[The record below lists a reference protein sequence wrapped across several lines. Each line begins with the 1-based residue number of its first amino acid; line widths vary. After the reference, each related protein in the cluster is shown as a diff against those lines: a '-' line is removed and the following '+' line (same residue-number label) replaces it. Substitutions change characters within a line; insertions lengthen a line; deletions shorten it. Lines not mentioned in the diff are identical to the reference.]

1 MKKSLIIII
10 IIAIILNSCISIN
23 NITPKYTDD
32 GTSIL
37 TESDRNRIHKFD
49 EYFSIN
55 EQDTLSFNFEYL
67 KAEDYIELTKR
78 SKYSWFIFY
87 APWCGHSG
95 ILLQRNSYQLKQD
108 LYSKCNLKIYLVSQ
122 SSDINNMQN
131 MLRSNNII
139 KPSYILDP
147 KEFGFI
153 ESNKIPNFANKIY
166 GPVKQWST
174 GSPHCIVTDNNLNLI
189 AYLRSDKTNLDTVLK
204 YIKIYENNK

>member
-1 MKKSLIIII
+1 MKKTIV

-23 NITPKYTDD
+23 NLTPKYTDD

-37 TESDRNRIHKFD
+37 TESDKNRIYKFD
-49 EYFSIN
+49 EYFPIN
-55 EQDTLSFNFEYL
+55 KQDSLSFKFEYL
-67 KAEDYIELTKR
+67 KAENYIELTKR

-95 ILLQRNSYQLKQD
+95 ILLQRNSNQLKQD
-108 LYSKCNLKIYLVSQ
+108 LYSKFNLKIYLVSQ
-122 SSDINNMQN
+122 SSDINSMQN
-131 MLRSNNII
+131 MLWSNNII
-139 KPSYILDP
+139 YPSYILDP

-166 GPVKQWST
+166 GSARQWST

-189 AYLRSDKTNLDTVLK
+189 AYSRSDKTNLDTILK
-204 YIKIYENNK
+204 YIKIYESNK